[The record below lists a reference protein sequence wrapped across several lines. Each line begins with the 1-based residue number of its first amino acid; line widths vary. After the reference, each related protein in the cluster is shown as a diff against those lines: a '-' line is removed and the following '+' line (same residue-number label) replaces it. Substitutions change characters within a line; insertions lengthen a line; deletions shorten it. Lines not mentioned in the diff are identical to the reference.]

1 MSTSM
6 ICLNFKV
13 WPVKVLKGSVER
25 NFSLLTEFFTFSTV
39 LFIIW
44 SNKLFEALCKLYYL
58 LPSGIG

>member
-13 WPVKVLKGSVER
+13 WPVLKGSVER

-39 LFIIW
+39 LFIIQ
-44 SNKLFEALCKLYYL
+44 SNNLFEALCNVN
-58 LPSGIG
+58 SIICFQAV

>member
-13 WPVKVLKGSVER
+13 WPVFKGSVER

-39 LFIIW
+39 LFIIRL
-44 SNKLFEALCKLYYL
+44 NKLFEALCNVN
-58 LPSGIG
+58 SIICCQAV